1 MNKHLSILFFL
12 LISIA
17 PIFGQ
22 GPVKFYASTN
32 ARQVVLGNYFEIDFT
47 LENVQGENFQAPTF
61 TDFEVLNGPSQSTS
75 VSSVN
80 GKWSRTISFSYTLRP
95 KKIGKFTIG
104 PASVVADG
112 KTIRS
117 NRVSV
122 EVVKGKKN
130 KATTQEEIDQ
140 QIRSQVFVRAEVNDT
155 QAAIGEQV
163 ILDYKLYTTRDIDS
177 YHVLAESDYPGFF
190 ARDIRRYDSRIIKE
204 VYEGVQYS
212 TKVLKRI
219 ALFPQQAGLLTVD
232 PMQLQLSILV
242 DDEGGR
248 RRRSFFYTPNVN
260 RVNVNT
266 DALDLSIRPLPDNP
280 PPTFTGAVGKYML
293 QAQVDRVK
301 LTTDDAITLRM
312 TVSGTGDIK
321 RVLPPPLLLSKDS
334 FEVYEPR
341 VIEENT
347 FETQGR
353 VTGKK
358 IIEYLVLPRFPG
370 RYRLQPKLSY
380 FDTDSLVYLTTA
392 SQPFPLIVTQGLNK
406 KRKPKVD
413 STALIN
419 QAAFHPI
426 RKETSLFQRDEDT
439 SAQSI
444 FYVLMGLPLL
454 LLGGVVVYRQIQ
466 ANKGE
471 VDLVAL
477 RSSQAKKLAEQ
488 KLSQAKTYLDEQKS
502 KAFYDEISKG
512 MLGYICDKLNIPLAE
527 LSKQNVETKL
537 RSLNVGDSHIT
548 RFMEVITNCELALF
562 AGKDNASAMS
572 MTYDNAIK
580 VVADIEEEIL
590 NNKN

>member
-12 LISIA
+12 LLGIA
-17 PIFGQ
+17 PVFGQ
-22 GPVKFYASTN
+22 GPVKFSASTN

-47 LENVQGENFQAPTF
+47 LENVQGENFQAPAF
-61 TDFEVLNGPSQSTS
+61 TNFEVLNGPSQSTS

-95 KKIGKFTIG
+95 KKIGKFTIA

-117 NRVSV
+117 NGVSV

-155 QAAIGEQV
+155 QAVIGEQV

-177 YHVLAESDYPGFF
+177 YHILGESDYPGFF
-190 ARDIRRYDSRIIKE
+190 AQDIRRYDSRIIKE

-212 TKVLKRI
+212 TKVLKRL

-242 DDEGGR
+242 DDGGGR

-266 DALDLSIRPLPDNP
+266 DPLDLSIRPLPDNP

-293 QAQVDRVK
+293 QAEVDRVK

-380 FDTDSLVYLTTA
+380 FDSDSLVYLTTV
-392 SQPFPLIVTQGLNK
+392 SQPFPLLVTQGLNK
-406 KRKPKVD
+406 KRKPEID

-419 QAAFHPI
+419 QAAFQPI

-439 SAQSI
+439 SARSI

-454 LLGGVVVYRQIQ
+454 LLGGVVVYRQVQ

-477 RSSQAKKLAEQ
+477 RSSQARKLAEQ

-537 RSLNVGDSHIT
+537 RSLNVADSHIT

-572 MTYDNAIK
+572 ATYDNAIK

-590 NNKN
+590 NNKD